1 MRKLTSIFGLAV
13 IMAFQACEGPEG
25 LQGLQGPPGPQGP
38 QGQQGAPG
46 VNIVATTYEATV
58 DFTAANDWEAF
69 LEFPE
74 ELLESDVVLTYILWD
89 IVQGRKIWRAV
100 PQTVFFPEGPLVYN
114 FDFTQSDIR
123 LFLEGTIDFKILD
136 PVWTEDQVFRIVVV
150 PSDFPKGRIDFT
162 NYEAVVKMLNISDSD
177 FQKLDPKKKN

>member
-1 MRKLTSIFGLAV
+1 MRNLTLIFGLAV
-13 IMAFQACEGPEG
+13 VLAFQACEGPEG
-25 LQGLQGPPGPQGP
+25 LPGLQGPPGP

-74 ELLESDVVLTYILWD
+74 ELVESDVILTFILWD
-89 IVQGRKIWRAV
+89 VVQGRKIWRAV

-114 FDFTQSDIR
+114 FDFTQVDIR
-123 LFLEGTIDFKILD
+123 LFLEGTIDLKTLD
-136 PVWTEDQVFRIVVV
+136 PVWTQDQEFRIVVV
-150 PSDFPKGRIDFT
+150 PSDFPKGRIDWT
-162 NYEAVVKMLNISDSD
+162 NYDAVTKMFGITDAQ
-177 FQKLDPKKKN
+177 FRKLEPKKKN